1 MSVNKINLALQQGRL
16 KGAKALVS
24 NMLNSEHG
32 AEWAEVMRAEYEEL
46 YPSHRHMNTDEI
58 IEHDEQ
64 FTEDNPKPEDY
75 EYPMVEIVY
84 IKYDEGE
91 AEYRTPEDYQ
101 TYSEWLA
108 ETRIVSEAVYYTYA
122 EYLETVSEGMEAVP
136 EDEWIPTIK
145 EQEVTEQVR
154 PYVPLTLTDEMI
166 EERLSTFDAYAQ
178 YKSKLKDE
186 AKAKVVVEHN
196 AVKYQGDPMSI
207 NFMSAVGAIGAMRM
221 FQVLV
226 QSGVI
231 SQEQYDA
238 VYKTT
243 EAWKGADNT
252 VHNVHIESIVEALEL
267 AMLAQAKAIG
277 VKP

>member
-1 MSVNKINLALQQGRL
+1 MSVNKIKLALQQGKL
-16 KGAKALVS
+16 KGAKALVG
-24 NMLNSEHG
+24 NLLHSEHS
-32 AEWAEVMRAEYEEL
+32 AEWAEVMQAGYAEL

-75 EYPMVEIVY
+75 EYPMVEIAY
-84 IKYDEGE
+84 ITQDEDGNE
-91 AEYRTPEDYQ
+91 VRTPEDYQ

-108 ETRIVSEAVYYTYA
+108 ETRVVSEAVYHTYA
-122 EYLETVSEGMEAVP
+122 EYLETVYDGMEAVQ
-136 EDEWIPTIK
+136 EDGWIATIK
-145 EQEVTEQVR
+145 EPEVTEKVR

-166 EERLSTFDAYAQ
+166 EERLSTFDEYEQ
-178 YKSKLKDE
+178 YNSKLKEE

-196 AVKYQGDPMSI
+196 SVKYQGDPMSI

-243 EAWKGADNT
+243 ESWKGADNT
-252 VHNVHIESIVEALEL
+252 IHNVQIESIVEASEL
-267 AMLAQAKAIG
+267 AMQAQAQAIG
-277 VKP
+277 VK